1 MGWDIHVTDL
11 ERGEDIR
18 RSFSQPVLRVG
29 RHSEVELVLRHQM
42 LSRVHLTLTADGGR
56 YFAEDSSRNG
66 SFLQV
71 GTEWERLEG
80 RRALQLPATI
90 RLADFSLRIDFQV
103 EQDWD
108 KSVIIPAGHLVKRS
122 EAIMVFDLCESSRI
136 ANENDHMAH
145 HLKTR
150 LQQLVEPLMQDYDAR
165 FFKGTGDGFLATF
178 SSAAKATRAALEI
191 TQRIEQR
198 NARTTNPPI
207 HFRIALHFGDTWEI
221 STGTEDMHGNDL
233 NIAFRIE
240 GVQAESFVEPSAT
253 LPRMDRIVCST
264 ALHAEVQRAEE
275 STLAARFT
283 PLGEARLKGIQDPV
297 QLLLVE
303 NQS

>member
-1 MGWDIHVTDL
+1 MGWEIHVTDL
-11 ERGEDIR
+11 ERGEENR
-18 RSFSQPVLRVG
+18 RTFSQSVLRVG
-29 RHSEVELVLRHQM
+29 RHSDVELVLRHQM
-42 LSRVHLTLTADGGR
+42 LSRVHLTLTEDGGR
-56 YFAEDSSRNG
+56 FYAEDSSRNG

-71 GTEWERLEG
+71 GSEWERLEG
-80 RRALQLPATI
+80 RRAIQLPATI
-90 RLADFSLRIDFQV
+90 RLADFSLRIDHQT

-136 ANENDHMAH
+136 ANENDHMAY

-150 LQQLVEPLMQDYDAR
+150 LQQLVEPLMQEYDAR

-178 SSAAKATRAALEI
+178 ASPVKATRAALEI
-191 TQRIEQR
+191 GQRIEQR

-240 GVQAESFVEPSAT
+240 GVQAESFVEPAT
-253 LPRMDRIVCST
+253 ALPRMDRVVCSA
-264 ALHAEVQRAEE
+264 ALQIEVERAEE
-275 STLAARFT
+275 RFTALRFT

-297 QLLLVE
+297 RISLVE
-303 NQS
+303 SPP